1 MMHHGQMSRSSV
13 IHGRK
18 LLFVGR
24 QAVSESQ
31 ILGIDIVVVRAGFTQ
46 GRDTHNAATT
56 RKLTASTSVRS
67 PAQIPPWTYVH
78 RHVHGQ
84 GHRRLAYS
92 MVMELSQLRPTRAS
106 SPMPRQPHQAKTSIH
121 GHPRFPSQIFLSCS
135 PFAQVPPRQ
144 LRRAKPSMHRQLA
157 YSMVMELR
165 QLRRARA
172 SSQGKRQQRPLMNF
186 QHASFDENVL

>member
-106 SPMPRQPHQAKTSIH
+106 SPMPRQQ
-121 GHPRFPSQIFLSCS
+121 
-135 PFAQVPPRQ
+135 
-144 LRRAKPSMHRQLA
+144 RRAEPTLHRQLA
-157 YSMVMELR
+157 HSMIMPNRPIGLPQPPIGLPQPRQVRPTRGSSPLPRQNR
-165 QLRRARA
+165 QLSFCPIGLPLSQPRQHRA
-172 SSQGKRQQRPLMNF
+172 SSQHR
-186 QHASFDENVL
+186 